1 MKLTFLGTGTSMGV
15 PVAGGFMREELFH
28 DPRNERT
35 RCSVW
40 IQSKDLSFLIDVG
53 PEYRVQSIRSG
64 IKKVDFVLV
73 THEHMDHIGG
83 LDELRM
89 YNYKKKGPIP
99 VYTTS
104 SAIDNIKSRFDYMFG
119 ENKYPGST
127 TLDLIEINE
136 PETFADVK
144 ITPLPAKHGDLD
156 IYGFRINNTAY
167 LTDVSEIPD
176 STKKLIEG
184 CSTIILSALRWEP
197 EHPTHL
203 TIPQAVE
210 IIQELSIPTGYL
222 IHMNSFVDHET
233 SNRNLPPHIKLAF
246 DMQTIDI
253 D

>member
-40 IQSKDLSFLIDVG
+40 IQSDELSFLIDVG
-53 PEYRVQSIRSG
+53 PEYRIQSIRSD

-89 YNYKKKGPIP
+89 YNYKKKGPIA
-99 VYTTS
+99 VYTTE
-104 SAIDNIKSRFDYMFG
+104 SAIDSIRSRFDYMFG
-119 ENKYPGST
+119 DNKYPGST
-127 TLDLIEINE
+127 SLELFEIKENR
-136 PETFADVK
+136 TFADVS
-144 ITPLPAKHGDLD
+144 ITPLPVKHGSLD
-156 IYGFRINNTAY
+156 ILGFRINDTAY
-167 LTDVSEIPD
+167 LTDVSEIPE
-176 STKKLIEG
+176 TTLALIDG

-210 IIQELSIPTGYL
+210 IIEKSGIPKGYL

-233 SNRNLPPHIKLAF
+233 TNQKLPPHIKLAF
-246 DMQTIDI
+246 DMQMIEVN
-253 D
+253 